1 MFHQIEVKL
10 KSISPDNLR
19 WSTYLSY
26 QPTNKLF
33 IAAQILTKN
42 KTMSPTEIREAS
54 HLAYNLDFSNI
65 TDTKWE
71 SNLQ

>member
-1 MFHQIEVKL
+1 MKL
-10 KSISPDNLR
+10 KSISPDNLC

-33 IAAQILTKN
+33 VAAQILPKN
-42 KTMSPTEIREAS
+42 KTMSPTEIKEAS

-65 TDTKWE
+65 IDTKSE